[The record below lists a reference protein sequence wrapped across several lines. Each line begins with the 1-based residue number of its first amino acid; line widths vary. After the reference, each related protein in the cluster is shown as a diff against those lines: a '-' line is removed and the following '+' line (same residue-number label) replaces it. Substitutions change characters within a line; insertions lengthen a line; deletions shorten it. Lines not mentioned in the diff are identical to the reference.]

1 MTTHAE
7 RGRNIRPRPRPRGAR
22 PILSGLAPL
31 AWIGPAIALIAF
43 AVLWPVVKMVQSS
56 TRHWSRY
63 GVDLGSNGTDNYS
76 KLFKEQ
82 DLGGVLLRTG
92 IWVVVVVT
100 VTMVV
105 SLAVAQLFNQRFPG
119 RTVARWALIA
129 PWAASVMMTAIIFK
143 WMLYQGY
150 GFINILLDDI
160 GLVDR
165 TSPTADWL
173 GHSTS
178 GFVWEMAVAVFV
190 SIPFTSYTVIAGLQ
204 TVPAEVYEAA
214 KMDGASKIRTYFSV
228 TLPLLRPSL
237 LVAAVINVM
246 NVFNSFPIIWEMT
259 RGGPGYDTST
269 TTVFMWILKRQN
281 IGESAALSVVNFLLL
296 IVIVL
301 AFLKVSKWN
310 SEDQA

>member
-7 RGRNIRPRPRPRGAR
+7 RGRSSRPRPHGAR
-22 PILSGLAPL
+22 SALSGLAPL
-31 AWIGPAIALIAF
+31 AWIGPAIVLIAF

-92 IWVVVVVT
+92 IWVVVVVS
-100 VTMVV
+100 VTMLV
-105 SLAVAQLFNQRFPG
+105 SLGVAQLFNQRFPG

-150 GFINILLDDI
+150 GFINILLDDL

-165 TSPTADWL
+165 SSPTADWL

-178 GFVWEMAVAVFV
+178 GFVWAMGVAVFV

-214 KMDGASKIRTYFSV
+214 KMDGASKLRTYWSV
-228 TLPLLRPSL
+228 TLPMLRPSL
-237 LVAAVINVM
+237 LVATVINVM

-281 IGESAALSVVNFLLL
+281 IGESAALSVVNFLLV

-310 SEDQA
+310 SEAD

>member
-1 MTTHAE
+1 VLT
-7 RGRNIRPRPRPRGAR
+7 
-22 PILSGLAPL
+22 GLAPL

-43 AVLWPVVKMVQSS
+43 AVMWPVVKMVQTS
-56 TRHWSRY
+56 TRHWSHY
-63 GVDLGSNGTDNYS
+63 GVDMGSNGTANYT
-76 KLFKEQ
+76 KLFNEP
-82 DLGGVLLRTG
+82 DLNGVLERTG
-92 IWVVVVVT
+92 IWVVVVVLF
-100 VTMVV
+100 TMVI
-105 SLAVAQLFNQRFPG
+105 SLGIAQLFNKKFPG

-143 WMLYQGY
+143 WMLYPGY
-150 GFINILLDDI
+150 GFINLILNDL

-165 TSPTADWL
+165 NSATADWL

-178 GFVWEMAVAVFV
+178 GFIWEMAVAIFV

-214 KMDGASKIRTYFSV
+214 KVDGASKVRTYFSV
-228 TLPLLRPSL
+228 TLPLLRPAL

-259 RGGPGYDTST
+259 SGGPGYDTST

-281 IGESAALSVVNFLLL
+281 IGESAALSVVNFALV
-296 IVIVL
+296 IVIVF

-310 SEDQA
+310 TEGES